1 MPDPAL
7 SGRQAWALEATTRG
21 GIFRI
26 MRSMALTEKQL
37 RFLKGKA
44 HALKPVVMLGQK
56 GLTDN
61 VVTETVEALRVH
73 ELVKVKV
80 RAADRETRDAL
91 LAELVT
97 RSAST
102 LVNRI
107 GHVATLYRPG
117 EPLARLVLPAP

>member
-1 MPDPAL
+1 
-7 SGRQAWALEATTRG
+7 
-21 GIFRI
+21 
-26 MRSMALTEKQL
+26 MRAMNLTEKQL
-37 RFLKGKA
+37 RFLRGKA

-61 VVTETVEALRVH
+61 VVAEAVEALRVH
-73 ELVKVKV
+73 ELIKVKV
-80 RAADRETRDAL
+80 RAADRATRDSL
-91 LAELVT
+91 LAELVA
-97 RSAST
+97 RSGSS